1 VGKEV
6 GYLDDE
12 ETRDLKEIAQV
23 FLLINVVRGKED
35 SVAQKLMRVPEIREV
50 HTVFGGYDLIAVMEV
65 ERGFIKPAA
74 DKVAEILKAKVR
86 KIVGI
91 SHTETL
97 IPISSKVKD

>member
-1 VGKEV
+1 M
-6 GYLDDE
+6 DND

-23 FLLINVVRGKED
+23 FLLINVVSGKED
-35 SVAQKLMRVPEIREV
+35 SVTRKLIRVPEIREV
-50 HTVFGGYDLIAVMEV
+50 HTVLGGYDLIAVMEV

-86 KIVGI
+86 KIAGI

-97 IPISSKVKD
+97 IPISSKVK

>member
-6 GYLDDE
+6 GYLDSE
-12 ETRDLKEIAQV
+12 ETRDLKEIAEV
-23 FLLINVVRGKED
+23 FLLINVVSGKED
-35 SVAQKLMRVPEIREV
+35 SVARKLMRVPEIRKV
-50 HTVFGGYDLIAVMEV
+50 HTVLGGYDLIAVMEV

-86 KIVGI
+86 KIAGI

>member
-1 VGKEV
+1 MNN
-6 GYLDDE
+6 E
-12 ETRDLKEIAQV
+12 ETRDLKQIAEV
-23 FLLINVVRGKED
+23 FLLINVVSGKED
-35 SVAQKLMRVPEIREV
+35 SVARKLMRVPEIRKV
-50 HTVFGGYDLIAVMEV
+50 HTVFGKYDLIAVMEV

-86 KIVGI
+86 KIAGI